1 MFRGGLARRRP
12 VSPLQ
17 FLLLLQLNESPKYGY
32 EILKVLRDEFK
43 DTWELK
49 TGSFYPALRSLES
62 RGFVETDMRA
72 DKEFYSLTRRGKAL
86 LDGLGKRFEDEYRIS
101 DRYFSTLL
109 KWMPTALK
117 KRMVDMI
124 RLFASNPL
132 NIHENLPEMLED
144 LDNETKLQVL
154 GDIRKLL
161 DYNLRNID
169 ALIERVGDGG
179 EP

>member
-1 MFRGGLARRRP
+1 M
-12 VSPLQ
+12 
-17 FLLLLQLNESPKYGY
+17 
-32 EILKVLRDEFK
+32 
-43 DTWELK
+43 
-49 TGSFYPALRSLES
+49 PA
-62 RGFVETDMRA
+62 
-72 DKEFYSLTRRGKAL
+72 
-86 LDGLGKRFEDEYRIS
+86 
-101 DRYFSTLL
+101 
-109 KWMPTALK
+109 ALK